1 MLGSSFKQVALS
13 MQVVLNMETKIDNP
27 SIKIYLNKIKIW
39 IIFKIKTRYYLEL
52 LTSETMKLLGST
64 ENKIPH
70 LEITKV
76 VLVHFNIV
84 NNDYQQHSRGLYTFV
99 LNKSFSRP
107 LEISPTS
114 FIFLKTFNS

>member
-1 MLGSSFKQVALS
+1 MQVASRFKHASSFKHGD
-13 MQVVLNMETKIDNP
+13 KIDNP
-27 SIKIYLNKIKIW
+27 SKKKYLNKIKIW
-39 IIFKIKTRYYLEL
+39 ITFKIKTRYYLEL

-84 NNDYQQHSRGLYTFV
+84 NNDQWLSATF
-99 LNKSFSRP
+99 KSFIHICP
-107 LEISPTS
+107 
-114 FIFLKTFNS
+114 